1 MSDIYYQPRRT
12 QYKSQYVPMPLDFMQ
27 KSLQAKQ
34 GKWDKQEILLDTLA
48 DMDIDALPGP
58 DKIKA
63 QELLKEIE
71 TFSDESRSK
80 DLGSSE
86 YAREFQKFQRK
97 IKNNKDL
104 KKITSA
110 YNKEAARQELK
121 KKWQAKAKPHIM
133 ADVFGESDRA
143 YRAYT
148 TRKNFSDDQSL
159 VDAEDI
165 VAGVKKLKES
175 KEFFEHV
182 SEDQIQDIITGQ
194 TIKGKSREKLTQIG
208 DSLFSDWVNSS
219 PGRQYEMVFD
229 NKNLESF
236 GVVTENQLDNET
248 KKHKVTETDSQ
259 GNKIDVID
267 PETGETIME
276 TDYEYYTRHKDN
288 WLKDEFR
295 DIALSFASEKFNMD
309 GSGGTGRSLRI
320 DGDNLESTQ
329 SQISESNFD
338 DEKLKY
344 DNNVKSL
351 NNIDEQLAEIERI
364 QSLPEGERTDNEKD
378 YLMTTSPEKIQ
389 KLKDKKYKL
398 TEKNKR
404 HTNAVNSAINSY
416 MTENNVEVIIPNK
429 DGGFTN
435 LGVVDNEHTQH
446 NFKNAL
452 KTNDSIT
459 IKNQNGETEEITIQ
473 NIWDN
478 SKAATKEELFPD
490 VIFSD
495 SEEGLTDQE
504 KLKKRKNDTDNY
516 KYVNA
521 IPTEYIDPEDQSKH
535 NLLQQQANLSQA
547 PDAAKA
553 KWEQR
558 VKEYNERNAVKNS
571 HHRYVKIE
579 KGDVIAQH
587 QDRNWSST
595 VEGWGLNTTE
605 DKIKKIESLSDKE
618 LQLLYLE
625 REKNRIKKEWEEEA
639 KNLPNQAAIDRESF
653 DEFNNEIS
661 DLQRK
666 LYVDKEIKK
675 MTTDPAEKAKMIA
688 YYNKDISSKSS
699 IAYQVDINENKIIYT
714 DGTSATKTKSADL
727 KLETLLINDGLKND
741 IYIEGNLDRPIISGG
756 SGGNSFITVY
766 EKDDDTGEIK
776 LDDANKPK
784 LIQKEISNFK
794 IKQINNVAKAL
805 KNGDTP
811 QVEAIAT
818 YTIWETP
825 KGAEEPKEVEREIN
839 VLISANTAKGYPAL
853 KNKEFLSDYHSY
865 IKNAERSTGNSR
877 QQNLISANKAMS
889 NYIQFS
895 NPVFFNELS
904 ESGLETMRNNSTIPF
919 TINIPGK
926 DGIETENK
934 IKYDIKK
941 TEMGYIVTP
950 IEITDGVK
958 TKSAPITFD
967 NYGEV
972 ANLLYMTTD
981 PNSEL
986 YD

>member
-1 MSDIYYQPRRT
+1 
-12 QYKSQYVPMPLDFMQ
+12 MPLDFMQ

-58 DKIKA
+58 DKKRA

-71 TFSDESRSK
+71 TFASESRSK

-104 KKITSA
+104 KKISSA
-110 YNKEAARQELK
+110 YNKEAARQALK
-121 KKWQAKAKPHIM
+121 KEWQKKAKPHIM

-143 YRAYT
+143 YRAYIA
-148 TRKNFSDDQSL
+148 RKNFSDDQSL

-165 VAGVKKLKES
+165 VPGVKKIKES

-182 SEDQIQDIITGQ
+182 SEDQIQDIITGE

-219 PGRQYEMVFD
+219 PGKQYEMVFD

-248 KKHKVTETDSQ
+248 KKHKVTETDNQ
-259 GNKIDVID
+259 GNTIDVID
-267 PETGETIME
+267 PETGKVIME

-295 DIALSFASEKFNMD
+295 DIALSFASEKFSMD
-309 GSGGTGRSLRI
+309 GSGGSGRSVNIGGGNEL
-320 DGDNLESTQ
+320 DTVQTQ
-329 SQISESNFD
+329 VVESNWD
-338 DEKLKY
+338 DEVVKY
-344 DNNVKSL
+344 ENNVKGL

-364 QSLPEGERTDNEKD
+364 QSKPEEDRTDNEKD
-378 YLMTTSPEKIQ
+378 YLMTTSPEKIK
-389 KLKDKKYKL
+389 KLKDEKYEL

-404 HTNAVNSAINSY
+404 HTNAINSAINSY
-416 MTENNVEVIIPNK
+416 MTENNVEVIIPNE
-429 DGGFTN
+429 DGSFTN

-459 IKNQNGETEEITIQ
+459 IKNQNGETEEITIK

-478 SKAATKEELFPD
+478 SQAATKEELFPD

-504 KLKKRKNDTDNY
+504 KFERRKNDPNNY

-535 NLLQQQANLSQA
+535 NLRQQQAYLSQA
-547 PDAAKA
+547 SPAAKA
-553 KWEQR
+553 KWEKR

-571 HHRYVKIE
+571 HHRYVKIP

-587 QDRNWSST
+587 QDRHWSSM
-595 VEGWGLNTTE
+595 VEGWGLNTAE

-625 REKNRIKKEWEEEA
+625 REKNKIKKQWEEET
-639 KNLPNQAAIDRESF
+639 KNLPNQAAIDQESF

-675 MTTDPAEKAKMIA
+675 MITDPVEKAKMIA
-688 YYNKDISSKSS
+688 HYNKDISSKSS
-699 IAYQVDINENKIIYT
+699 IAYQVDKNENKIIYT
-714 DGTSATKTKSADL
+714 DGTSVTKTKSADS

-741 IYIEGNLDRPIISGG
+741 IYVEGNLDLPIISGG
-756 SGGNSFITVY
+756 STGNSYITTYDIDAETKEIV
-766 EKDDDTGEIK
+766 KDEAG
-776 LDDANKPK
+776 KPK
-784 LIQKEISNFK
+784 LKQEEISNFK

-818 YTIWETP
+818 YTTWETP
-825 KGAEEPKEVEREIN
+825 EGATEPKKVEKEIN
-839 VLISANTAKGYPAL
+839 VLISANTAKAYPAL
-853 KNKEFLSDYHSY
+853 KNKEFLSDYYSY
-865 IKNAERSTGNSR
+865 MKNAERSTGNSR

-919 TINIPGK
+919 TINVPGK

-958 TKSAPITFD
+958 TKSDPITFD